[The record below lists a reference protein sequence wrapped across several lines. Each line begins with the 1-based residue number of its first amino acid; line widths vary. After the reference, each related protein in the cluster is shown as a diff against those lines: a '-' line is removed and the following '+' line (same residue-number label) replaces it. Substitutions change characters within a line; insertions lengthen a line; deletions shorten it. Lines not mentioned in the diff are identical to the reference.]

1 MRVKSWGPDGS
12 LASFGDNLL
21 GNAGGVRSTLADYG
35 IAGILFVGGVQWQ
48 NLLKTPTQTNGSQAY
63 IGQKYTATSVDGI
76 IGTYDMGHIGLTGGQ
91 IVVDGGCSV
100 SSYLPAYARG
110 WPLF

>member
-1 MRVKSWGPDGS
+1 
-12 LASFGDNLL
+12 
-21 GNAGGVRSTLADYG
+21 
-35 IAGILFVGGVQWQ
+35 
-48 NLLKTPTQTNGSQAY
+48 
-63 IGQKYTATSVDGI
+63 
-76 IGTYDMGHIGLTGGQ
+76 MGHIGLTGGQ